1 MSSAFQWDETKELAN
16 LRKHGVSF
24 DEAASVFENPLAAI
38 FSDPDHSQDEL
49 REILVGHS
57 QRGRVLVISYTERG
71 EEIRIVSARV
81 ASASERREYEDH

>member
-57 QRGRVLVISYTERG
+57 QRGRVLVISYTEQG